1 MLSPTESNSNRFIEE
16 EDIGIRIPRVRVDLG
31 IIQILRIIL
40 DGTRT

>member
-1 MLSPTESNSNRFIEE
+1 MLSPTKSNSNWFIKE
-16 EDIGIRIPRVRVDLG
+16 EDIGIRIPRIRVNLG